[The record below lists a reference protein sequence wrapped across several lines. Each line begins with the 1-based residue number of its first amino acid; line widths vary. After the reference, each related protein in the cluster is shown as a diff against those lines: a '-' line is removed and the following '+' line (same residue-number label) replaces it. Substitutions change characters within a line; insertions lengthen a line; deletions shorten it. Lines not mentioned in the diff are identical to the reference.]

1 MYQAF
6 IRMCA
11 EQERTHAWPERE
23 CTHAG
28 TVGVA
33 PSFVQRSLLI
43 LLERMGP
50 YLAERIS
57 GAART
62 PSEADGASVR
72 AAQESPTVDP
82 IPADVPATAH
92 TAMHGASASGVRLG
106 HTAQELTTLQCF
118 SRRDCSLR

>member
-1 MYQAF
+1 M
-6 IRMCA
+6 
-11 EQERTHAWPERE
+11 
-23 CTHAG
+23 HAG

-57 GAART
+57 START

-72 AAQESPTVDP
+72 AAQESPTADP
-82 IPADVPATAH
+82 VPADVPASAH
-92 TAMHGASASGVRLG
+92 TAVQGSSASGVRLG
-106 HTAQELTTLQCF
+106 HTAQRLETLQCF
-118 SRRDCSLR
+118 NRSD